1 MNEMRYSIIDESG
14 RMYDPNDRFIVFAAV
29 VTNSL
34 VGLDKIIPS
43 VRKRLSKK
51 IRLAEIKFST
61 TGDRTRNKVF
71 EEIVKKNLKLFVL
84 VIDKEGRKIK
94 DNVENYSLLVSIL
107 LREIFKVYSE
117 TPHIL
122 IDKHFSF
129 ITQRENF
136 NNLLQKR
143 LNKELFIEHLDSQQN
158 TIVSLPDFV
167 SGAFRVAFTRDN
179 NRFVEVV
186 EKLVKKKVVTT
197 WRNLYQKTKAR
208 V

>member
-1 MNEMRYSIIDESG
+1 MRYSIIDESG

-43 VRKRLSKK
+43 VRRRLSKK

-61 TGDRTRNKVF
+61 TGDRTRTKVLKMMSQKD
-71 EEIVKKNLKLFVL
+71 IVAVVL
-84 VIDKEGRKIK
+84 VVDKEGKKIK

-107 LREIFKVYSE
+107 LREVFKVYSE

-122 IDKHFSF
+122 IDKHFTF

-143 LNKELFIEHLDSQQN
+143 LKKELFIEHLDSQQN
-158 TIVSLPDFV
+158 TIISLPDFI
-167 SGAFRVAFTRDN
+167 SGAFRVAFTRGN
-179 NRFVEVV
+179 HGFVEVV
-186 EKLVKKKVVTT
+186 EKLVKKKVITT

-208 V
+208 A